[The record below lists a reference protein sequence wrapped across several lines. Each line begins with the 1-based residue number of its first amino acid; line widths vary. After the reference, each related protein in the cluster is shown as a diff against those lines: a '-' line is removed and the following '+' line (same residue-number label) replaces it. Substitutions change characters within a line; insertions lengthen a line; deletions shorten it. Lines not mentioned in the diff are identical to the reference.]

1 MQKTVATGSAGI
13 RKTGCPAIP
22 GQGIALVESCVCECV
37 YMGVSVSSCVCTH
50 VCVSVWGCVSVS
62 AYMCLWNVGHKR
74 VFVWQSRFN
83 SQRKEH
89 VQRTLSYGMS
99 F

>member
-62 AYMCLWNVGHKR
+62 AYMCLC
-74 VFVWQSRFN
+74 
-83 SQRKEH
+83 
-89 VQRTLSYGMS
+89 GMWDIS
-99 F
+99 VSLCGKVDSIPRGKNTFRGPLAMG